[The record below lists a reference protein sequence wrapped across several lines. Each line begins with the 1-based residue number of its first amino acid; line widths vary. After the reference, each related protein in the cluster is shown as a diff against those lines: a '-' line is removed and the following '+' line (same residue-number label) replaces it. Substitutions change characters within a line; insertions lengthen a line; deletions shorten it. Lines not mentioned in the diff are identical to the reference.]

1 MNQIS
6 TNTLIG
12 LGFNFAAYA
21 LGFGVY
27 LYEAKRRG
35 MNRSMTTEVALV
47 GVLVGVVFATL
58 AQIAYSLIFPGP
70 EAGTF
75 AAGRTIVGGVLGGWV
90 GVEVAKRRLGIK
102 QSTGPL
108 WALALPAGETLGR
121 IGCWFHG
128 CCHGKPSDLPWAVF
142 QHDAMRHPT
151 QFYLSFAAL
160 ATFIILWLLK
170 DKEGLFYWAV
180 LLWCISRII
189 IEPLR
194 ESSSRTP
201 WLVPVICAAVG
212 VFCIYKLVF
221 LWRNP
226 KLETNKTAEPV
237 AEN

>member
-1 MNQIS
+1 MKVIP

-21 LGFGVY
+21 VGFAVY

-35 MNRSMTTEVALV
+35 MNKSMTTEVALV
-47 GVLVGVVFATL
+47 GVLVGVVFATFSQ
-58 AQIAYSLIFPGP
+58 AVYSVVFPGP
-70 EAGTF
+70 QSGAF
-75 AAGRTIVGGVLGGWV
+75 AAGRTIVGGILGGWV
-90 GVEVAKRRLGIK
+90 GVEIAKRRLGIK

-108 WALALPAGETLGR
+108 WALALPAGESLGR

-128 CCHGKPSDLPWAVF
+128 CCHGRPSDLPWAMF

-160 ATFIILWLLK
+160 ATFVILWLLK

-201 WLVPVICAAVG
+201 WLVPTICAAVG
-212 VFCIYKLVF
+212 AFCIYKLAET
-221 LWRNP
+221 WRKS
-226 KLETNKTAEPV
+226 KLETKSPV
-237 AEN
+237 NGAAEN

>member
-1 MNQIS
+1 MNQIPV
-6 TNTLIG
+6 NTLIG

-21 LGFGVY
+21 LGFAVY
-27 LYEAKRRG
+27 YYEAKRRG
-35 MNRSMTTEVALV
+35 MNKSMTTEVALV
-47 GVLVGVVFATL
+47 GVLVGILFATL
-58 AQIAYSLIFPGP
+58 AQVAYTLLFPAP
-70 EAGTF
+70 ETGGF

-108 WALALPAGETLGR
+108 WALALPAGESIGR
-121 IGCWFHG
+121 LGCWFHG
-128 CCHGKPSDLPWAVF
+128 CCHGKPSDMPWAVF

-201 WLVPVICAAVG
+201 WLVPSICAAVG
-212 VFCIYKLVF
+212 VFCTYKLVK
-221 LWRNP
+221 LWQKS
-226 KLETNKTAEPV
+226 KLTTVNSVENV

>member
-1 MNQIS
+1 MKQIPI
-6 TNTLIG
+6 NTLIG

-21 LGFGVY
+21 VGFGVY

-58 AQIAYSLIFPGP
+58 AQVAYSLIFPEPQTG
-70 EAGTF
+70 AF
-75 AAGRTIVGGVLGGWV
+75 AAGRTIVGGVIGGWV
-90 GVEVAKRRLGIK
+90 GVEIAKRRLGIT

-142 QHDAMRHPT
+142 QNDVMRHPT

-201 WLVPVICAAVG
+201 WFVPAICAAVG
-212 VFCIYKLVF
+212 IFCIYKLAV
-221 LWRNP
+221 LWRNS
-226 KLETNKTAEPV
+226 KLETNKPAQPA